1 MSGGGKI
8 FLFILL
14 LPFLAVLG
22 HDVYYNYFSDD
33 DKIKKVERLQIDT
46 EAFEISDLGWIWN
59 NYSPN
64 TMEMS
69 RDNIDPAIWKE
80 KIDPTLQYPAIM
92 IAIIPFG
99 IGLIFCLIARVL
111 GVWPF
116 ADKMSSFS
124 RKGKDGDAVYNHA
137 KSKAI
142 KYSRK

>member
-22 HDVYYNYFSDD
+22 HDVYYSYFSND
-33 DKIKKVERLQIDT
+33 DKIRQVERLNIDPN
-46 EAFEISDLGWIWN
+46 AFEMSDLGWIWN
-59 NYSPN
+59 NYSPD
-64 TMEMS
+64 TMEIA
-69 RDNIDPAIWKE
+69 RDGVEPDIWKE
-80 KIDPTLQYPAIM
+80 KVDPILQYPAM
-92 IAIIPFG
+92 IVVIIPFAM
-99 IGLIFCLIARVL
+99 GLIFCLFARIL

-124 RKGKDGDAVYNHA
+124 RKGKESDAVYKHA
-137 KSKAI
+137 KSKAL